1 MAATRS
7 RCACHMYRGHI
18 PLLFWYLLVRNLVG
32 ASGAVGRLLPQRWM
46 VRVAPRSGPGVIRT
60 TGEEDGGAWPA
71 RGGGT
76 TPSPTGACKLKRLA
90 PRRGGAAGA
99 CSAVPAPSPGPSH
112 PSLCSPASWG
122 RASSAARASSEAPR
136 PGLPRAAFPGAKLS
150 CVVPVF
156 PTPVSFLID
165 ISVSDVDML
174 KILHYCWGL

>member
-90 PRRGGAAGA
+90 PRRWGSCGRLLRGA
-99 CSAVPAPSPGPSH
+99 CSV
-112 PSLCSPASWG
+112 
-122 RASSAARASSEAPR
+122 PR
-136 PGLPRAAFPGAKLS
+136 PIAPQPLFPSVLGTRLLGCPRQLGGAQTWPPAGCFSWSK
-150 CVVPVF
+150 
-156 PTPVSFLID
+156 T
-165 ISVSDVDML
+165 
-174 KILHYCWGL
+174 

>member
-32 ASGAVGRLLPQRWM
+32 ASGAVGRLLPERWM

-60 TGEEDGGAWPA
+60 TGEEDGGPWPA

-99 CSAVPAPSPGPSH
+99 CSAVPAPSPGRSQ

-136 PGLPRAAFPGAKLS
+136 PGLPRGCFSWS
-150 CVVPVF
+150 CSKTLVVLCP
-156 PTPVSFLID
+156 SFLLLL
-165 ISVSDVDML
+165 VF
-174 KILHYCWGL
+174 